1 MLQQRLNALI
11 KARVPTTIWF
21 LSLMSPL
28 RKSTKIRKKVASLI
42 PMIPTKWYGNHM
54 ACSTDRRIW
63 KCPCKLFSFFNFFGC
78 QLDPEG
84 SHFYRAKKPV
94 VFTQEMAF
102 RWRNS
107 YRETIPSSGKKET
120 KQNKTQHLPHSQP
133 EVLLKK
139 WIKKILLQRIMLSII
154 KVQYHIHRI
163 YIYNLKLL
171 LIKICKI
178 CT

>member
-63 KCPCKLFSFFNFFGC
+63 KCPCKLFSFFNFLAANLTLKGAIFTE
-78 QLDPEG
+78 QRNRWY
-84 SHFYRAKKPV
+84 SHRK
-94 VFTQEMAF
+94 
-102 RWRNS
+102 WHS
-107 YRETIPSSGKKET
+107 DDETLTEKQSLLQGKK
-120 KQNKTQHLPHSQP
+120 KQNKTKHNTSPTPSQKCFWRS
-133 EVLLKK
+133 ELRKYFFK
-139 WIKKILLQRIMLSII
+139 E
-154 KVQYHIHRI
+154 
-163 YIYNLKLL
+163 
-171 LIKICKI
+171 
-178 CT
+178 